1 MLRAVSIAVLG
12 AALSL
17 LAACKGDREKC
28 EKACRNYGTLL
39 YWDIADREIQKAP
52 EAERDALRKR
62 KLGEFSSQLENGV
75 DTCVNQCTSANNDKQ
90 TDCMLE
96 AKTAAQATE
105 CVK

>member
-1 MLRAVSIAVLG
+1 MRRAASIAVFG
-12 AALSL
+12 AALL
-17 LAACKGDREKC
+17 LSACKGDREKC

-39 YWDIADREIQKAP
+39 YWDIADHEIQAAP

-62 KLGEFSSQLENGV
+62 KLGEFSSLLENGV

-90 TDCMLE
+90 TDCMRE
-96 AKTAAQATE
+96 AKTAAQAKE